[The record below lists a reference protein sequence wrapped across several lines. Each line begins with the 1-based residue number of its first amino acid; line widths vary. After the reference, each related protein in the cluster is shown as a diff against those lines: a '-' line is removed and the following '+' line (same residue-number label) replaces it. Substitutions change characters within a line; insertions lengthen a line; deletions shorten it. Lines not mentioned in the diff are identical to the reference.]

1 MEYYSELSKGEKGGH
16 LSSHP
21 CWKSV
26 SFGLHMYL
34 ANSWRWPLQN
44 TIISIAESNMYK
56 VVAGASS
63 GILDFENWLAVVEGR
78 DDVR

>member
-1 MEYYSELSKGEKGGH
+1 MEYYSELSKGKKGGH
-16 LSSHP
+16 LSSTIP
-21 CWKSV
+21 VGSV
-26 SFGLHMYL
+26 SCGLHMYRHL

-63 GILDFENWLAVVEGR
+63 GNLDF
-78 DDVR
+78 